1 MLYKTSHTQIID
13 GLMSNSLKKIP
24 INWVLSFV
32 RTTSVI
38 HLMLRLTRKILYG
51 LSRSKQM
58 PKSFSS
64 VRMALSSLPTL
75 CFLVAEPLF
84 SLWRNPVVIHRC
96 HKQNSK
102 MLKFL
107 SFFSFPLNLLS
118 SEAIWP
124 ISPVHPEPSIEHA
137 YPGYFLLTAA
147 LRWPWIVEKP
157 HDLTVCK
164 WFSFRSPLNWRSP
177 NNESAVT
184 ATPKPPDH
192 TK

>member
-1 MLYKTSHTQIID
+1 MLYKTSHAQIID

-107 SFFSFPLNLLS
+107 PLFFFSIKLTFKRGDLANFAGSSGTIDRTCISGLLFVDSSSALTMDCGETTRLNGL
-118 SEAIWP
+118 
-124 ISPVHPEPSIEHA
+124 
-137 YPGYFLLTAA
+137 
-147 LRWPWIVEKP
+147 
-157 HDLTVCK
+157 
-164 WFSFRSPLNWRSP
+164 
-177 NNESAVT
+177 
-184 ATPKPPDH
+184 
-192 TK
+192 